1 MTDFFKSTCQT
12 KTNAA
17 LFGICDDNNHP
28 EAPAYLNDT
37 DSKTWTAE
45 VRNDKKIEVTFTA
58 IDKCIPVLRE
68 NGDMESR
75 IDGLLTYNNNNS
87 NQLIFIE
94 LKIVSKDRWISPGIQ
109 QLENTIELFSAQN
122 DLSSYKKRRA
132 FLANKKHPKFKFSHK
147 ETMQAF
153 KNKTGVRLIISANIK
168 L

>member
-1 MTDFFKSTCQT
+1 MTNFLKSTCQT

-17 LFGICDDNNHP
+17 LFGICDDNNQP

-37 DSKTWTAE
+37 DSNTWTAE
-45 VRNDKKIEVTFTA
+45 VRNDQEIEVTFTA
-58 IDKCIPVLRE
+58 IDNCIPIFRE
-68 NGDMESR
+68 NGEMESR
-75 IDGLLTYNNNNS
+75 IDGLLTYNSNNS
-87 NQLIFIE
+87 DRLIFIE
-94 LKIVSKDRWISPGIQ
+94 LKIVRENWIPDGIQ

-132 FLANKKHPKFKFSHK
+132 FLANKKHPKFKYSHK

>member
-17 LFGICDDNNHP
+17 LFGICDDNNQP

-37 DSKTWTAE
+37 NSKTWTAE
-45 VRNDKKIEVTFTA
+45 VRNDQKIEVTFTA
-58 IDKCIPVLRE
+58 IDNCIPVFRE
-68 NGDMESR
+68 NGEMESR
-75 IDGLLTYNNNNS
+75 IDGLLTYNS
-87 NQLIFIE
+87 DRLIFVE
-94 LKIVSKDRWISPGIQ
+94 LKIVRESWIPDGIQ

-132 FLANKKHPKFKFSHK
+132 FLANKKHPRFKFSHK
-147 ETMQAF
+147 ETMQVF

>member
-17 LFGICDDNNHP
+17 LFGICDDNNQP

-37 DSKTWTAE
+37 NSKTWTAE
-45 VRNDKKIEVTFTA
+45 VRNDQKIEVTFTA
-58 IDKCIPVLRE
+58 IDNCIPVFRE
-68 NGDMESR
+68 NGEMESR
-75 IDGLLTYNNNNS
+75 IDGLLTYNS
-87 NQLIFIE
+87 ARLIFVE
-94 LKIVSKDRWISPGIQ
+94 LKIVRESWIPDGIQ

-132 FLANKKHPKFKFSHK
+132 FLANKKHPRFKFSHK
-147 ETMQAF
+147 ETMQVF

>member
-17 LFGICDDNNHP
+17 LFGICDDNNQP

-37 DSKTWTAE
+37 NSKTWTAE
-45 VRNDKKIEVTFTA
+45 VRNDQKVEVTFTA
-58 IDKCIPVLRE
+58 IDNCIPIFRE
-68 NGDMESR
+68 NGEMESR
-75 IDGLLTYNNNNS
+75 IDGLLTYNS
-87 NQLIFIE
+87 DRLIFVE
-94 LKIVSKDRWISPGIQ
+94 LKIVRESWIPGGIQ

-132 FLANKKHPKFKFSHK
+132 FLANKKHPRFKFSHK
-147 ETMQAF
+147 ETMQVF

>member
-17 LFGICDDNNHP
+17 LFGICDDNNQP

-37 DSKTWTAE
+37 DSNTWSAE
-45 VRNDKKIEVTFTA
+45 VRNDQKIEVTFTA
-58 IDKCIPVLRE
+58 IDNCIPIFRA
-68 NGDMESR
+68 NGEMESR
-75 IDGLLTYNNNNS
+75 IDGLLTYNS
-87 NQLIFIE
+87 NRLIFVE
-94 LKIVSKDRWISPGIQ
+94 LKIVRERWIPDGIE

-132 FLANKKHPKFKFSHK
+132 FLANKKHPRFKFSHK

-153 KNKTGVRLIISANIK
+153 KNKTGVRLIITAKIK

>member
-17 LFGICDDNNHP
+17 LFGICDDNNQP

-37 DSKTWTAE
+37 NSKTWTAE
-45 VRNDKKIEVTFTA
+45 VRNDQKIEVTFTA
-58 IDKCIPVLRE
+58 IDNCIPIFRE
-68 NGDMESR
+68 NGEMESR
-75 IDGLLTYNNNNS
+75 IDGLLTYNS
-87 NQLIFIE
+87 DRLIFVE
-94 LKIVSKDRWISPGIQ
+94 LKIVRESWIPGGIQ

-132 FLANKKHPKFKFSHK
+132 FLANKKHPRFKFSHK
-147 ETMQAF
+147 ETMQVF